1 MEVFTQLLGIEMSL
15 EEFDALMVAQNN
27 GKQLKV
33 IDGKV
38 VAVDY
43 EPTQEEI
50 KLLQI
55 DELKERLI
63 RYKYDIEQVELFDMQ
78 RDDYEQK
85 KQMCRDI
92 ILQLRELEKQL

>member
-1 MEVFTQLLGIEMSL
+1 MQFLGVEMSQ
-15 EEFDALMVAQNN
+15 EDFDALIVAQNN

-43 EPTQEEI
+43 VSTQEEI
-50 KLLQI
+50 RRSQI
-55 DELKERLI
+55 EQLKEHLTK
-63 RYKYDIEQVELFDMQ
+63 YKYDIEQVELFGMP

-85 KQMCRDI
+85 KQMCREI
-92 ILQLRELEKQL
+92 ILQLRELEK

>member
-1 MEVFTQLLGIEMSL
+1 MQFLGIEMSL

-33 IDGKV
+33 TDGKV

-43 EPTQEEI
+43 EPTQEEV
-50 KLLQI
+50 KHSQI
-55 DELKERLI
+55 EQLKKQLTD
-63 RYKYDIEQVELFDMQ
+63 YKYDVEQVELFGMQ

-85 KQMCRDI
+85 KQMCVNI
-92 ILQLRELEKQL
+92 ILQLRELEREGH